1 MNGWKKPIFGIDG
14 MSLDYMKTY
23 ARFHMAPLAL
33 LLAACAPAGTAEE
46 TTSVPAHQADA
57 AHPVSG
63 LEIIPVTVRSGD
75 KVHTFRAELA
85 DTKEAQGRGLMF
97 RTELADDE
105 AMIFPSEPQT
115 ARSFWMKNTPLPLD
129 IIFIGTDGRIL
140 NIAAMTEPYSLES
153 VYSVGVTS
161 GVLEVRGGLSE
172 ELGMEPGDLVEW

>member
-14 MSLDYMKTY
+14 MILDYMKTH

-97 RTELADDE
+97 RTELADD
-105 AMIFPSEPQT
+105 
-115 ARSFWMKNTPLPLD
+115 
-129 IIFIGTDGRIL
+129 
-140 NIAAMTEPYSLES
+140 
-153 VYSVGVTS
+153 
-161 GVLEVRGGLSE
+161 
-172 ELGMEPGDLVEW
+172 